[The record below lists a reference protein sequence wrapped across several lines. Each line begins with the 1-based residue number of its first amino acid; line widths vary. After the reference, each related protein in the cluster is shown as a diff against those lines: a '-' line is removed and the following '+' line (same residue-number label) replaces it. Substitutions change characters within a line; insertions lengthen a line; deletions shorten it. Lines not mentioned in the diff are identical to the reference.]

1 MSGATAIDTNVLVRL
16 LVGDDP
22 AQARRALALL
32 EAGPVWIPRTV
43 LLETVWV
50 LRRAYGLAD
59 ERIQELIAGLLA
71 VEGAGI
77 EARPEVERALAW
89 WRGGLDFADALHLAA
104 SAAATRFVTFDRTLV
119 RRARP
124 LATRP
129 PVVPA

>member
-16 LVGDDP
+16 LAGDDP
-22 AQARRALALL
+22 AQARRALTLL

-59 ERIQELIAGLLA
+59 ERIQELVAGLLA

-77 EARPEVERALAW
+77 EARPEVDQALAW

-124 LATRP
+124 LATQP